1 MRNPAFKPIE
11 HDPALLHKLALIE
24 QGYLAVVVLIA
35 AGALWIRRIP
45 ALDRLLPAD
54 WVGLAPEIAIAALMS
69 AVGLELLRPRHSG
82 AIRRIGATLAV
93 LLALLAGAALVEDLI
108 HIPLGAGRLAAAIAG
123 TGHTEGMPAVTAAA
137 FASLAMVM
145 LLTPARKGLLSHGAD
160 LFLSF
165 FCLLVLVMVRRYMF
179 EGFSNAAS
187 VDRTSLLTLLAMSLL
202 AFVAFMHR
210 AEVGIYATLLG
221 AGSGSRIAR
230 VAALVVLLVP
240 FLPQSALAHAV
251 KSGFVHAEYVNGVVA
266 FLAAGVSLT
275 LMLYMALKI
284 NRLEMKVRDLSMRDE
299 LTGLHN
305 RRGFQLV
312 AWQTLRQARRDGLPY
327 SIMFIDVENLADIH
341 ASCGHQASC
350 QALIEIAEVLT
361 AAFRATDVIGRIDPA
376 QFALAGNF
384 DEKSSAVMRM
394 RMQEGV
400 NYRNSHPGREY
411 TLAISIAFAF
421 AKDPRHDSVD
431 NLLAEADNAKDREL
445 QHAEP
450 ILRTRRQE
458 DR

>member
-24 QGYLAVVVLIA
+24 QGYLAVVALIA
-35 AGALWIRRIP
+35 VGALWIRRIP
-45 ALDRLLPAD
+45 AMDRLLPAD

-69 AVGLELLRPRHSG
+69 AVGLELLRPRYS
-82 AIRRIGATLAV
+82 AAVRRIGAALAV
-93 LLALLAGAALVEDLI
+93 LLALLAGAALVENLI
-108 HIPLGAGRLAAAIAG
+108 HIPFGASSLAAAIAG
-123 TGHTEGMPAVTAAA
+123 SGPTQAMPVVTAAA

-145 LLTPARKGLLSHGAD
+145 LLTPARKGLASHAAD

-165 FCLLVLVMVRRYMF
+165 FCLLVLVMVRGYLF
-179 EGFSNAAS
+179 EGLSNAAI
-187 VDRTSLLTLLAMSLL
+187 VDKTSLLTLLAMSLL

-210 AEVGIYATLLG
+210 AEVGIFATLLG

-240 FLPQSALAHAV
+240 FLPQSALAQAV
-251 KSGFVHAEYVNGVVA
+251 RSGFVHAEYVTGVVA

-284 NRLEMKVRDLSMRDE
+284 NRLEMKVRDLSLRDE

-327 SIMFIDVENLADIH
+327 SIMFVDLDNLAEIH
-341 ASCGHQASC
+341 ATCGHQASTD
-350 QALIEIAEVLT
+350 ALIEIAEVLL

-376 QFALAGNF
+376 QFALAGHF

-400 NYRNSHPGREY
+400 NYRNSHPGRSF
-411 TLAISIAFAF
+411 TLTISIAFAF
-421 AKDPRHDSVD
+421 ATDPRHDSID
-431 NLLAEADNAKDREL
+431 NLLAEADNAKDPEFPA
-445 QHAEP
+445 AEP
-450 ILRTRRQE
+450 VARTKRQ
-458 DR
+458 DA